1 MSKVIGISQ
10 GVWTPNQV
18 GGFSNVSGQ
27 FFSSTYLRGNPR
39 QARNQMG
46 TKEFVARKNLY
57 LKLTREGFTDA
68 QLNSYWNEWQKRGNT
83 KTEGFESF
91 IRDQVRLERKKIE
104 IEEKVL
110 AEIKAEE
117 EAQVI
122 KDLNLFPEQREPITT
137 SPSSSSSQQEIIRN
151 TTTSSKNQS
160 KVEQSAKKSP
170 NYLMYAL
177 IVAVGVGGFLI
188 YNRMKKK

>member
-1 MSKVIGISQ
+1 MAL
-10 GVWTPNQV
+10 T
-18 GGFSNVSGQ
+18 
-27 FFSSTYLRGNPR
+27 RGNPR
-39 QARNQMG
+39 QARAKIG
-46 TKEFVARKNLY
+46 GKEFQARKILY

-83 KTEGFESF
+83 KTDGFESF

-110 AEIKAEE
+110 AEIKEEE

-122 KDLNLFPEQREPITT
+122 KDLNLFPEEREPITT
-137 SPSSSSSQQEIIRN
+137 SPTLSSSQKVITN
-151 TTTSSKNQS
+151 TTTSSKNQL
-160 KVEQSAKKSP
+160 KDEQSTKKSP
-170 NYLMYAL
+170 NYLLYAL

>member
-46 TKEFVARKNLY
+46 NKEFVARKNLY

-104 IEEKVL
+104 VEEKVL
-110 AEIKAEE
+110 AEIKKEE

-122 KDLNLFPEQREPITT
+122 RDLNLFPEQREPITST
-137 SPSSSSSQQEIIRN
+137 PTL
-151 TTTSSKNQS
+151 TTTSSSSEPK
-160 KVEQSAKKSP
+160 KVTEQSAKKSP
-170 NYLMYAL
+170 NYLIYAL